1 MKKTLLSLSLIT
13 LALVGKA
20 QNCSDLII
28 SEYVEGTGNN
38 KALEIYNASP
48 NAISLSNYRI
58 LRHDNG
64 NTSFT
69 AVEGEL
75 QLPSNIT
82 LASHATYVMALN
94 LTDPNGTGQTAPIST
109 VLQAAADTLLCP
121 GCATGTGNSRV
132 LCYNGDDALAL
143 QKNVGGTW
151 TNVDIF
157 GCRGEQP
164 TNSSGTASPT
174 AGWTSIA
181 PYASMPA
188 GYNSSTQGPYFK
200 QYWSQDRTLRRKATV
215 KVGVSVNPAFN
226 SFNPSVEWDSTSVN
240 GLASVDNFA
249 GLGAHTCE
257 CSQVGVK
264 EINKSFSFSLFP
276 NPATLAVTI
285 ASGNTINKVSILN
298 LVGQE
303 VKSIITNKNL
313 SGNTFSIADLAKG
326 IYTVI
331 VTDDKNNQSINK
343 LIVE

>member
-1 MKKTLLSLSLIT
+1 MKKTLLSLSL
-13 LALVGKA
+13 LAVALMGKA

-38 KALEIYNASP
+38 KAIEVYNTSP
-48 NAISLSNYRI
+48 NPISLINYRI

-69 AVEGEL
+69 AVEGEMRLPTNIIL
-75 QLPSNIT
+75 QPYS
-82 LASHATYVMALN
+82 TYVMALN

-132 LCYNGDDALAL
+132 LCFNGDDALAL
-143 QKNVGGTW
+143 QKNVSGNW
-151 TNVDIF
+151 TNIDIF
-157 GCRGEQP
+157 ACRGEQP
-164 TNSSGTASPT
+164 TNSSGTANPT
-174 AGWTSIA
+174 AGWTSLA
-181 PYASMPA
+181 PYSSMPA
-188 GYNSSTQGPYFK
+188 GYNSSSQGPYFK
-200 QYWSQDRTLRRKATV
+200 QYWTQDRTLRRKASV

-249 GLGAHTCE
+249 GLGSHTCD
-257 CSQVGVK
+257 CQQVGVR
-264 EINKSFSFSLFP
+264 EINNSFSFSVFP
-276 NPATLAVTI
+276 NPSTVAVTI
-285 ASGNTINKVSILN
+285 ASSKTITKISVVNV
-298 LVGQE
+298 VGQE
-303 VKSIITNKNL
+303 VKSVSSSKNL
-313 SGNTFSIADLAKG
+313 SGNTISIADLAKG

>member
-20 QNCSDLII
+20 QDCSDLII
-28 SEYVEGTGNN
+28 SEYLEGSGNN

-48 NAISLSNYRI
+48 NPISLANYRI

-69 AVEGEL
+69 AVEGEM
-75 QLPSNIT
+75 QLPINIT

-94 LTDPNGTGQTAPIST
+94 LTDPSGTGQTAPISPA
-109 VLQAAADTLLCP
+109 LEAAADTLLCP

-132 LCYNGDDALAL
+132 LCFNGDDALAL

-151 TNVDIF
+151 TNIDIF
-157 GCRGEQP
+157 ACRGEQP
-164 TNSSGTASPT
+164 TSSSGGTG

-188 GYNSSTQGPYFK
+188 GYSTNYPGVPYFK
-200 QYWSQDRTLRRKATV
+200 QYWTVDKTLRRKPAV
-215 KVGVSVNPAFN
+215 KVGVSVNPALN

-240 GLASVDNFA
+240 GQVSVNNFA
-249 GLGAHTCE
+249 DLGNHTCN
-257 CSQVGVK
+257 CNQVGIK
-264 EINKSFSFSLFP
+264 EINHSFTFSLFP
-276 NPATLAVTI
+276 NPSTAAVTI
-285 ASGNTINKVSILN
+285 ASSVTILKISITN
-298 LVGQE
+298 IVGQE
-303 VKSIITNKNL
+303 VKIVSSGKNI
-313 SGNTFSIADLAKG
+313 SGNTISIADLAKG
-326 IYTVI
+326 VYTVI

>member
-28 SEYVEGTGNN
+28 SEYVEGTGDN

-82 LASHATYVMALN
+82 FTSHATYVMALN

-109 VLQAAADTLLCP
+109 VLQATTESLIQGIIP
-121 GCATGTGNSRV
+121 KQEIV
-132 LCYNGDDALAL
+132 VFCYNGDDALAL

-200 QYWSQDRTLRRKATV
+200 QYWSQDK
-215 KVGVSVNPAFN
+215 
-226 SFNPSVEWDSTSVN
+226 
-240 GLASVDNFA
+240 
-249 GLGAHTCE
+249 H
-257 CSQVGVK
+257 
-264 EINKSFSFSLFP
+264 
-276 NPATLAVTI
+276 
-285 ASGNTINKVSILN
+285 
-298 LVGQE
+298 
-303 VKSIITNKNL
+303 
-313 SGNTFSIADLAKG
+313 
-326 IYTVI
+326 
-331 VTDDKNNQSINK
+331 
-343 LIVE
+343 